1 MGNLSPKKF
10 QFLSQKFGSQKKV
23 SVRISKKSVLKF
35 WPLSS
40 VVMKTLFSFFR
51 LLCIFFL
58 EPTECIFYVDG
69 QEDVG
74 AKTWNYS
81 ERLWCWCLRQ
91 GSSSFLATCL
101 ELRKLCQKGTR
112 NVSKT
117 FPWFI
122 KPDDA
127 DDLIFSHALMQMF
140 LSVKMVCIK
149 LKMASEQSW
158 TKHCSLVDSEQNHGQ
173 QHSTWALLSS
183 IPPPIFLGSNYSQLL
198 SWACFT
204 KSQDIKDTYIL
215 LHFIDHIDQLCM
227 S

>member
-1 MGNLSPKKF
+1 
-10 QFLSQKFGSQKKV
+10 
-23 SVRISKKSVLKF
+23 
-35 WPLSS
+35 
-40 VVMKTLFSFFR
+40 MKILLSFFQ
-51 LLCIFFL
+51 LLCVFFL

-69 QEDVG
+69 QEDVR

-81 ERLWCWCLRQ
+81 EILWCWCLRQ

-112 NVSKT
+112 NVSKH
-117 FPWFI
+117 FHDLSSQMMLMIWF
-122 KPDDA
+122 
-127 DDLIFSHALMQMF
+127 STLMQMF

-149 LKMASEQSW
+149 LKMASDQSW

-198 SWACFT
+198 SWACLT
-204 KSQDIKDTYIL
+204 KSQDSKDTLIL
-215 LHFIDHIDQLCM
+215 LHFIDHVNQLCM
-227 S
+227 G